1 MVYSIH
7 IRIFCHWIQ
16 RVDNKKMTI
25 GIDGLIF
32 FFGGKIQFCLYMIVW
47 TLILWFPW
55 FIVILGARLK
65 KYLQEVQSNFH
76 VTYTQIHT
84 SEMRAFMLD
93 PNFFISFPATSNYF
107 VWSKVAQNEKKTYY
121 LVLVF
126 VELFCWTISSDF
138 WRVYYIYL
146 NYLLMDSEYYQKSSY
161 LYSKSHVRDDYVY
174 LRDNNDYCLDFD
186 NIRNRIISLYL
197 F

>member
-1 MVYSIH
+1 
-7 IRIFCHWIQ
+7 
-16 RVDNKKMTI
+16 
-25 GIDGLIF
+25 
-32 FFGGKIQFCLYMIVW
+32 MIVW

-76 VTYTQIHT
+76 VTYTDTHFRNK
-84 SEMRAFMLD
+84 SFYAWSKLFY
-93 PNFFISFPATSNYF
+93 FISSNFNYF
-107 VWSKVAQNEKKTYY
+107 VKSKVAQN
-121 LVLVF
+121 LLLLIIWNFIFVVF
-126 VELFCWTISSDF
+126 FLANLEPFYWTILSDF

-186 NIRNRIISLYL
+186 YV
-197 F
+197 